1 MRALD
6 DERAY
11 ADRCRSALARMVA
24 GARENV
30 VVGEDTWGDRY
41 TAERLGFYLKTLAR
55 DLSEEGDSPPFFGL
69 IQYGDDATAGEHRA
83 QGYYLGRRH
92 ISDAIGRPPL
102 VIDWRAPVS
111 TAFYRASATD
121 PRGIS
126 TRRRFGWAA
135 NQLTGFEDEHL
146 RAGERSGASDLVR
159 REIERAR
166 VGPMRDIVA
175 TIQPEQDEVV
185 RTELEV
191 SVCVQG
197 APGTGKTAVGLH
209 RAAYLLYAHRSR
221 LQRSGVLVLGPN
233 TAFLHYI
240 SAVLPTLGEVDVE
253 QTTIEGL
260 LDGDRIKGSDEPSAA
275 VIKHDPRMAD
285 VLRNAVYAR
294 IGRPAEAVVVPDESY
309 KWRVNQ
315 HEFDEMV
322 AEALADTTTYL
333 IGRERVISRIVAAV
347 QRQAEARGQNC
358 NGVWLRRMTRSITPA
373 VDVVWPNIKADE
385 VLAELLSNRDLLAAA
400 ARDILSPEE
409 QDAIAWKR
417 TRKAKTARRTAA
429 DAILMDEVKALLERG
444 PTYGHVIVDEAQ
456 DLSPMQCRAIARR
469 SEHGSITVLGDL
481 AQGTTPWA
489 ARAWTEQLT
498 HLGKPDAEPIA
509 LTTGYRVPAAVV
521 ELANRLLKSLGV
533 DVPQTTSFR
542 TDGQLAIT
550 RTDDLTVACVDAVR
564 AALELEGSIGVIA
577 ADDRIAALAD
587 VLKAAGIEAAPPE
600 DDGRVVAAPAGLA
613 KGLEYDHV
621 IVIEPAEIIG
631 AESHGLNRLY
641 VALTRAVSR
650 LDVLHAEDLPPELA
664 A

>member
-1 MRALD
+1 
-6 DERAY
+6 
-11 ADRCRSALARMVA
+11 
-24 GARENV
+24 
-30 VVGEDTWGDRY
+30 
-41 TAERLGFYLKTLAR
+41 
-55 DLSEEGDSPPFFGL
+55 
-69 IQYGDDATAGEHRA
+69 
-83 QGYYLGRRH
+83 
-92 ISDAIGRPPL
+92 
-102 VIDWRAPVS
+102 
-111 TAFYRASATD
+111 
-121 PRGIS
+121 
-126 TRRRFGWAA
+126 
-135 NQLTGFEDEHL
+135 
-146 RAGERSGASDLVR
+146 
-159 REIERAR
+159 
-166 VGPMRDIVA
+166 
-175 TIQPEQDEVV
+175 
-185 RTELEV
+185 
-191 SVCVQG
+191 
-197 APGTGKTAVGLH
+197 
-209 RAAYLLYAHRSR
+209 
-221 LQRSGVLVLGPN
+221 
-233 TAFLHYI
+233 
-240 SAVLPTLGEVDVE
+240 
-253 QTTIEGL
+253 
-260 LDGDRIKGSDEPSAA
+260 
-275 VIKHDPRMAD
+275 
-285 VLRNAVYAR
+285 
-294 IGRPAEAVVVPDESY
+294 
-309 KWRVNQ
+309 
-315 HEFDEMV
+315 
-322 AEALADTTTYL
+322 
-333 IGRERVISRIVAAV
+333 VISRIVAAV

-444 PTYGHVIVDEAQ
+444 PTYGHVIIDEAQ